1 MVEDLKRHRDLL
13 VSLMELLQRRDRN
26 NFFFLT
32 QTLKKR
38 IESNEIK
45 LKNAQASVTS
55 GPPDVNPGQFESM
68 IEKLAASI
76 AAVSRL
82 VSFVVFLAKGKVS
95 AH

>member
-26 NFFFLT
+26 NYFSLT

-45 LKNAQASVTS
+45 LRSTQASVTS
-55 GPPDVNPGQFESM
+55 GPPDVDPGQFESM
-68 IEKLAASI
+68 VEKLTASI
-76 AAVSRL
+76 AAVSGFVIHDYSL
-82 VSFVVFLAKGKVS
+82 KSNVSTY
-95 AH
+95 